1 MKSILIKIGT
11 ECLPKDEILYLM
23 PEFSAPANY
32 KDAEKI
38 QTWKARK
45 QEEWFL
51 DAPNSA
57 LSGKVLAFAYKPDG
71 EDCKVVSDDSEAELL
86 KKFWDFYRTNG
97 DSQFVCYDARNF
109 DIPFLVRR
117 SWKNKVVVPNILNG
131 KFLNWKFVDLAQVW
145 NCGSVERVSLG
156 TLAKFF
162 GIENSLSD
170 KTSFPALWKVN
181 PESAKKYLCDSL
193 ELTQAIGETMCVL
206 EGGLF

>member
-1 MKSILIKIGT
+1 MKSILLKIGT
-11 ECLPKDEILYLM
+11 ESLPKDEILYLM

-38 QTWKARK
+38 QTCKAKK
-45 QEEWFL
+45 QEEWLL
-51 DAPNSA
+51 DAPMSA
-57 LSGKVLAFAYKPDG
+57 LSGKILAFAYKPDG
-71 EDCKVVSDDSEAELL
+71 DDCKVESDENESELL
-86 KKFWDFYRTNG
+86 KKFWEVYRANG
-97 DSQFVCYDARNF
+97 DCQFVGYDARNF

-162 GIENSLSD
+162 GIENTIPEKATFS
-170 KTSFPALWKVN
+170 ALWKAN
-181 PESAKKYLCDSL
+181 PDSAKKFLCDSL
-193 ELTQAIGETMCVL
+193 ELTQAIGEAMGVL
-206 EGGLF
+206 EGELF

>member
-1 MKSILIKIGT
+1 MKSILLKIGT
-11 ECLPKDEILYLM
+11 ESLPKDEILYLM

-38 QTWKARK
+38 QTWKAKK
-45 QEEWFL
+45 QEEWLL
-51 DAPNSA
+51 DAPMSA
-57 LSGKVLAFAYKPDG
+57 LSGKILAFAYKPDG
-71 EDCKVVSDDSEAELL
+71 DDCKVESDENESELL
-86 KKFWDFYRTNG
+86 KKFWELYRANG
-97 DSQFVCYDARNF
+97 DCQFVGYDARNF

-162 GIENSLSD
+162 GIENTMPE
-170 KTSFPALWKVN
+170 KATFFALWKAN
-181 PESAKKYLCDSL
+181 PDSAKKFLCDSL
-193 ELTQAIGETMCVL
+193 ELTQAIGEAMGVL
-206 EGGLF
+206 EGELF